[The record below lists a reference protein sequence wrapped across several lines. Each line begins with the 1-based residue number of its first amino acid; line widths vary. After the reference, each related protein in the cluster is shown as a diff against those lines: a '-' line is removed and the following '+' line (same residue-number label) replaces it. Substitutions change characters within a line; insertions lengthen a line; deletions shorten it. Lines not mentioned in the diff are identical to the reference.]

1 MIDINTLLR
10 IIIYISCIILLVIGI
25 ILEIR
30 LLRLTEKTD
39 RILTSIENKVNS
51 LNGIFNIIDK
61 TTNSIEMIG
70 NKVIDK
76 VTNLFTKLFKKK
88 KEEDYYE

>member
-1 MIDINTLLR
+1 MINIDTLLR
-10 IIIYISCIILLVIGI
+10 IIIYISCIILLIIGI

-30 LLRLTEKTD
+30 LLRLTDKAD
-39 RILTSIENKVNS
+39 RLLTTIENKINS
-51 LNGIFNIIDK
+51 LNGIFNIIDR
-61 TTNSIEMIG
+61 TTTSIELIG

-76 VTNLFTKLFKKK
+76 VGSLFTKIFKRK